1 MSDQEQNDHQNLI
14 GRTIVLLSELLRL
27 GGVEGAWKIAQ
38 KAIQSCSY
46 KGIYK
51 VLEYESTLEL
61 KDSGGRRATF
71 RKREKVR
78 YLQDNIIA
86 YQDQA
91 WGNGEILIDYRCS
104 PGVPVDQ
111 YRSGHKTHILVSRR
125 EVKNRGD
132 IDEFNIEWNIRNGF
146 IRKNELWETSVNHP
160 TNKLKTNLIFPRNR
174 PPIKLFLND
183 GNKNKQKYLD
193 KNEKHQ
199 LPDGRWVISWEVNQP
214 IKYKDYVLNWKW

>member
-1 MSDQEQNDHQNLI
+1 MKNENPRKFSSWISTISDLQYI
-14 GRTIVLLSELLRL
+14 GILFKTWEL
-27 GGVEGAWKIAQ
+27 GGKLLGRLLNE
-38 KAIQSCSY
+38 
-46 KGIYK
+46 GIYE

-61 KDSGGRRATF
+61 LDKRGEKATF
-71 RKREKVR
+71 KKRERVR

-91 WGNGEILIDYRCS
+91 WGDGDILLDYRCS
-104 PGVPVDQ
+104 PGIPVDQ
-111 YRSGHKTHILVSRR
+111 YRPGYTTYILISLR

-146 IRKNELWETSVNHP
+146 TRKNELWETSINHP

-174 PPIKLFLND
+174 PPIKLYVND

-199 LPDGRWVISWEVNQP
+199 LPDGRWLISWEVNQP
-214 IKYKDYVLNWKW
+214 IKYKNYVLNWKW